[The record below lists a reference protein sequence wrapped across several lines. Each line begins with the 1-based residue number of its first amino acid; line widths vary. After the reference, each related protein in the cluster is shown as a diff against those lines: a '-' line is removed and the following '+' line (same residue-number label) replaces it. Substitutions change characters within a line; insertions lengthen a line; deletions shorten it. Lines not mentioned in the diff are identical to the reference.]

1 MGELWKLCIT
11 LLLVAPP
18 RVQQAWSPIQ
28 TKVGEN
34 VALPKCHVTGFPV
47 PVISRRKLPVS
58 LSKDRTSQVEGTFDC
73 GSRPKTRHWT
83 VRLPRQEFIRGA
95 LTVDSLFVWFVPTF
109 KARLPQNFPKVFGM
123 TWLLDCS
130 PPSSI
135 SWRRFKGARD
145 ASMRDSTRRVKKI
158 SKLKEADYGVF
169 ICEANLLFSTIE
181 ARNEVVVKGK

>member
-18 RVQQAWSPIQ
+18 RVQLASSPTQ

-34 VALPKCHVTGFPV
+34 AALPKCHVTGFPV

-95 LTVDSLFVWFVPTF
+95 LTVTSLFVWFVPTF
-109 KARLPQNFPKVFGM
+109 KAKLPQNFPKAFGM
-123 TWLLDCS
+123 TWLLDCP

-145 ASMRDSTRRVKKI
+145 ASMTRFDKT
-158 SKLKEADYGVF
+158 S
-169 ICEANLLFSTIE
+169 
-181 ARNEVVVKGK
+181 